1 MSTDKTLA
9 DVQPGGRVQVM
20 PSDAARALLAAQY
33 RDDGD
38 KAKAIRIN
46 HKSLTDSD
54 KRALR
59 AIESALSAQPSPGGQ
74 DAHEMADAL
83 ERIAAGSLSDYEGVD
98 ADELHILRCAKL
110 IRDLV
115 ARQPVGEPVA
125 VIENSSFGG
134 GGLLWIGPMPPIG
147 TKLYTAPPALAVGEA
162 VELARAK
169 VKIAALELQLAT
181 YEAPAQAVD
190 LAENMLSVLIEEG
203 VLARNG
209 RVFQKLRALI
219 DSMAVGN
226 G

>member
-59 AIESALSAQPSPGGQ
+59 AIEAALSAQPSPGGQ
-74 DAHEMADAL
+74 GELRSRFTAWVKANGYNPATFASGRYMGDGVQIAWEAVQAL
-83 ERIAAGSLSDYEGVD
+83 A
-98 ADELHILRCAKL
+98 
-110 IRDLV
+110 
-115 ARQPVGEPVA
+115 ARQPVGQEPVA
-125 VIENSSFGG
+125 YGVPDGRGGVKFGKG
-134 GGLLWIGPMPPIG
+134 WAFTKQAEPSLGSTMP
-147 TKLYTAPPALAVGEA
+147 LYT
-162 VELARAK
+162 
-169 VKIAALELQLAT
+169 T
-181 YEAPAQAVD
+181 AQAVD
-190 LAENMLSVLIEEG
+190 LGKFREAVQEAYDNADGGTPTMLSLGE
-203 VLARNG
+203 L
-209 RVFQKLRALI
+209 LDLI
-219 DSMAVGN
+219 DSRDSRN